1 MRSATYDHFG
11 KPTEV
16 LSLGDRPTPEPK
28 ANDVRVKTILA
39 SIHNH
44 DLLTIRGKYGFKPE
58 LPAIG
63 GSEALGVI
71 DAVGSEVKD
80 LKVGQRVA
88 AASVQATWAEYF
100 VASADMIFP
109 VPDSLKDEMAAQ
121 LIAMPLS
128 ALMLLEFLEVESGQ
142 WVIHN
147 AANGAVGK
155 SLAMLAAARGVKTIN
170 LVRSNDALAELE
182 ALDIK
187 NNINTSDDDWKDQV
201 KAIIGDDK
209 ISAAVDSV
217 GGEDSGNLLS
227 LLGHGG
233 VFAVFGAMSG
243 KPMMLNPTDM
253 IFKQAV
259 LKGFWGSKLS
269 QEMSV
274 GNKQRLVKELI
285 DRAVDGK
292 LKLPV
297 EAVFDLADVLKAVD
311 GKIQAE
317 KKGKVLLRA

>member
-16 LSLGDRPTPEPK
+16 LSIGDRPTPEPK
-28 ANDVRVKTILA
+28 ANEVRVKTILA

-44 DLLTIRGKYGFKPE
+44 DLLTIRGQYGFKPE
-58 LPAIG
+58 MPAIG
-63 GSEALGVI
+63 GSEAVGII
-71 DAVGSEVKD
+71 DAVGSDVKN

-100 VASADMIFP
+100 VAVEDMVFP
-109 VPDSLKDEMAAQ
+109 MPDSLDDEMAAQ

-128 ALMLLEFLEVESGQ
+128 ALMLIEFLELESGQ

-155 SLAMLAAARGVKTIN
+155 SLAMLAAARGINTIN
-170 LVRSNDALAELE
+170 VVRSGDAIKELE
-182 ALDIK
+182 ALGIK
-187 NNINTSDDDWKDQV
+187 HNINTSNDDWKDQV
-201 KAIIGDDK
+201 KAILGDEK
-209 ISAAVDSV
+209 ISAAVDSI
-217 GGEDSGNLLS
+217 GGESSNDLLA

-233 VFAVFGAMSG
+233 TLASFGIMSG
-243 KPMMLNPTDM
+243 KPMVLNPTHI
-253 IFKQAV
+253 IFKQATI
-259 LKGFWGSKLS
+259 KGFWGSKIS

-274 GNKQRLVKELI
+274 ENKQHLIDELI
-285 DRAVDGK
+285 ERANNGN

-297 EAVFDLADVLKAVD
+297 EATFDLADSLKAVD
-311 GKIQAE
+311 GKMQSE
-317 KKGKVLLRA
+317 KNGKVLLKP

>member
-28 ANDVRVKTILA
+28 ANEVRVKTILA

-58 LPAIG
+58 MPAIG
-63 GSEALGVI
+63 GSEAVGII
-71 DAVGSEVKD
+71 DAVGSDVKN

-100 VASADMIFP
+100 TAPEHMIFP
-109 VPDSLKDEMAAQ
+109 IPDSLDDEMAAQ

-128 ALMLLEFLEVESGQ
+128 ALMLLEFLETQSGQ

-170 LVRSNDALAELE
+170 LVRSTDALDELE

-187 NNINTSDDDWKDQV
+187 NNIDTSDDNWKDQV
-201 KAIIGDDK
+201 RAVIGDDK

-217 GGEDSGNLLS
+217 GGEASGDLLS

-233 VFAVFGAMSG
+233 TFAVFGAMSG

-274 GNKQRLVKELI
+274 KNKRRLVEELI
-285 DRAVDGK
+285 DRAVSGQ
-292 LKLPV
+292 LKLPT
-297 EAVFDLADVLKAVD
+297 EATFDLADIVAAVS
-311 GKIQAE
+311 GKLQGE
-317 KKGKVLLRA
+317 KNGKVLLKP

>member
-1 MRSATYDHFG
+1 MRSATYNEFG

-16 LSLGDRPTPEPK
+16 LSLGDRPIPEPK
-28 ANDVRVKTILA
+28 AGEVRVKTILA

-44 DLLTIRGKYGFKPE
+44 DLLTVRGQYGFKPE

-63 GSEALGVI
+63 GSEALGII
-71 DAVGSEVKD
+71 DAVGSDVKD

-100 VASADMIFP
+100 VASADMVFA

-128 ALMLLEFLEVESGQ
+128 ALMLLEFLEIKSGQ
-142 WVIHN
+142 WLIHN

-170 LVRSNDALAELE
+170 VVRSSEAIKELE

-187 NNINTSDDDWKDQV
+187 NNVNTEEDDWKAQV
-201 KAIIGDDK
+201 KSIIGDDK

-217 GGEDSGNLLS
+217 GGENSGELLS
-227 LLGHGG
+227 LLDHGST
-233 VFAVFGAMSG
+233 FAAFGAMSG
-243 KPMMLNPTDM
+243 KPMMLNPTHL
-253 IFKQAV
+253 IFKQATV
-259 LKGFWGSKLS
+259 KGFWGSKTS

-274 GNKQRLVKELI
+274 ENKQRLIDELI
-285 DRAVDGK
+285 ERATSGK
-292 LKLPV
+292 LHLPV
-297 EAVFDLADVLKAVD
+297 EAVFDLADIKKAVD
-311 GKIQAE
+311 GNLQSGKN
-317 KKGKVLLRA
+317 GKVLLKP

>member
-1 MRSATYDHFG
+1 MRSATYNEFG

-16 LSLGDRPTPEPK
+16 LSLGDRSIPEPK
-28 ANDVRVKTILA
+28 ANEVRVKTILA

-58 LPAIG
+58 MPAIG
-63 GSEALGVI
+63 GSEALGII
-71 DAVGSEVKD
+71 DAVGSDVKD

-100 VASADMIFP
+100 VASADMVFAI
-109 VPDSLKDEMAAQ
+109 PDSLKDEMAAQ

-142 WVIHN
+142 WIIHN

-155 SLAMLAAARGVKTIN
+155 SLAMLAAARGVNTIN
-170 LVRSNDALAELE
+170 LVRSSDAIKELDT
-182 ALDIK
+182 LGIK
-187 NNINTSDDDWKDQV
+187 NNINTEDDDWKEQV
-201 KAIIGDDK
+201 RQIIGDDS

-217 GGEDSGNLLS
+217 GGEVSGDLVS

-233 VFAVFGAMSG
+233 TLASFGIMSG
-243 KPMMLNPTDM
+243 RPMVLNPTHL
-253 IFKQAV
+253 IFKQAIV
-259 LKGFWGSKLS
+259 KGFWGSKIS

-274 GNKQRLVKELI
+274 ENKQRLIDELI
-285 DRAVDGK
+285 ERATSDK
-292 LKLPV
+292 LHLPV
-297 EAVFDLADVLKAVD
+297 EAVFDLADITKAVD
-311 GKIQAE
+311 GKLQSG
-317 KKGKVLLRA
+317 KKGKVLLKP

>member
-11 KPTEV
+11 RPTEV
-16 LSLGDRPTPEPK
+16 LTLGDRPTPEPK
-28 ANDVRVKTILA
+28 ANEVRVKTVLA

-58 LPAIG
+58 MPAIG
-63 GSEALGVI
+63 GSEAVGVI
-71 DAVGSEVKD
+71 DAVGSEVKN

-100 VASADMIFP
+100 VAPEHMIFP
-109 VPDSLKDEMAAQ
+109 IPESLDDEMAAQ

-128 ALMLLEFLEVESGQ
+128 ALMLLEFLEIERGQ
-142 WVIHN
+142 WLIHN

-155 SLAMLAAARGVKTIN
+155 SLAMLAAARGIHTIN
-170 LVRSNDALAELE
+170 VVRSSDAIQELE

-187 NNINTSDDDWKDQV
+187 NNVNTDDEDWKEQV
-201 KAIIGDDK
+201 KAIIGEDK

-217 GGEDSGNLLS
+217 GGEDSGDLLS
-227 LLGHGG
+227 LLGHYGT
-233 VFAVFGAMSG
+233 FAVFGAMSG
-243 KPMMLNPTDM
+243 KPMVLNPTHM

-274 GNKQRLVKELI
+274 ETKQRLVDELI
-285 DRAVDGK
+285 ERAVNGQLKLPTEATFDLADIIKAVDGK
-292 LKLPV
+292 LQ
-297 EAVFDLADVLKAVD
+297 A
-311 GKIQAE
+311 GKN
-317 KKGKVLLRA
+317 GKVLLKP

>member
-1 MRSATYDHFG
+1 MRSATYDTFG

-16 LSLGDRPTPEPK
+16 LSLGDRPIPEPK
-28 ANDVRVKTILA
+28 ADEVRVKTILS

-63 GSEALGVI
+63 GSEALGII
-71 DAVGSEVKD
+71 DAVGSDVKD
-80 LKVGQRVA
+80 LKVGQRIA

-100 VASADMIFP
+100 TAPASMIFP
-109 VPDSLKDEMAAQ
+109 VPDSLEDELAAQ

-142 WVIHN
+142 WIIHN

-155 SLAMLAAARGVKTIN
+155 SLAMLAAARGVNTIN
-170 LVRSNDALAELE
+170 VVRSSNALEELE
-182 ALDIK
+182 ALGIK
-187 NNINTSDDDWKDQV
+187 NNINNSDEDWKDQV
-201 KAIIGDDK
+201 RNIVGDDS

-217 GGEDSGNLLS
+217 GGEASGDLLS
-227 LLGHGG
+227 LLGHYGTL
-233 VFAVFGAMSG
+233 ASFGIMSG
-243 KPMMLNPTDM
+243 QPMTLNPTHI
-253 IFKQAV
+253 IFKQATI
-259 LKGFWGSKLS
+259 KGFWGSKIS

-274 GNKQRLVKELI
+274 ENKQRLVDELI
-285 DRAVDGK
+285 ECAVDGK

-297 EAVFDLADVLKAVD
+297 EATFDLADITKAVD
-311 GKIQAE
+311 GKLQSG
-317 KKGKVLLRA
+317 KKGKVLLKP

>member
-1 MRSATYDHFG
+1 MRSATYNEFG

-16 LSLGDRPTPEPK
+16 LSLGDRPIPEPK
-28 ANDVRVKTILA
+28 ANEVRVKTILA

-58 LPAIG
+58 MPAIG
-63 GSEALGVI
+63 GSEALGII
-71 DAVGSEVKD
+71 DAVGSDVKD

-100 VASADMIFP
+100 VASADMVFA

-155 SLAMLAAARGVKTIN
+155 SLAMLAAARGVNTIN
-170 LVRSNDALAELE
+170 LVRSSDAIKELDT
-182 ALDIK
+182 LGIK
-187 NNINTSDDDWKDQV
+187 NNINTEDDDWKEQV
-201 KAIIGDDK
+201 RQIIGDDS

-217 GGEDSGNLLS
+217 GGEASGDLLS

-233 VFAVFGAMSG
+233 TLASFGIMSG
-243 KPMMLNPTDM
+243 QPMALNPTHL
-253 IFKQAV
+253 IFKQAIV
-259 LKGFWGSKLS
+259 KGFWGSKIS

-274 GNKQRLVKELI
+274 ENKQRLIDELI
-285 DRAVDGK
+285 ERATSDK
-292 LKLPV
+292 LHLPV
-297 EAVFDLADVLKAVD
+297 EAVFDLADITKAVD
-311 GKIQAE
+311 GKLQSG
-317 KKGKVLLRA
+317 KKGKVLLKP

>member
-28 ANDVRVKTILA
+28 ANEVRVKTILA

-58 LPAIG
+58 MPAIG
-63 GSEALGVI
+63 GSEAVGII
-71 DAVGSEVKD
+71 DAVGSDVKN

-100 VASADMIFP
+100 TAPEHMIFP
-109 VPDSLKDEMAAQ
+109 IPDSLEDEMAAQ

-142 WVIHN
+142 WLIHN

-155 SLAMLAAARGVKTIN
+155 SLAMLAAARGVNTIN
-170 LVRSNDALAELE
+170 LVRSTDALDELE

-201 KAIIGDDK
+201 RAIIGDEQ

-217 GGEDSGNLLS
+217 GGEASGDLLS

-243 KPMMLNPTDM
+243 KPMMLNPTHM
-253 IFKQAV
+253 IFKQAT

-274 GNKQRLVKELI
+274 ENKQRLVDELI
-285 DRAVDGK
+285 ERAVSGQLKLPTEATFDLADILDAVDGK
-292 LKLPV
+292 LQ
-297 EAVFDLADVLKAVD
+297 A
-311 GKIQAE
+311 GKN
-317 KKGKVLLRA
+317 GKVLLKP

>member
-1 MRSATYDHFG
+1 MRSATYNEFG
-11 KPTEV
+11 RPTEV
-16 LSLGDRPTPEPK
+16 LSLGDRPIPEPN
-28 ANDVRVKTILA
+28 ANEVRVKTVLA

-63 GSEALGVI
+63 GSEAVGVI

-100 VASADMIFP
+100 VAPEHMIFP
-109 VPDSLKDEMAAQ
+109 IPESLEDEMAAQ

-142 WVIHN
+142 WIIHN

-155 SLAMLAAARGVKTIN
+155 SLAMIAAARGINTIN
-170 LVRSNDALAELE
+170 VVRSSDAMSELE

-187 NNINTSDDDWKDQV
+187 NNVNTANEDWKEQV
-201 KAIIGDDK
+201 KAILGDDK

-217 GGEDSGNLLS
+217 GGEDSGDLLS
-227 LLGHGG
+227 LLGHYGT
-233 VFAVFGAMSG
+233 FAVFGAMSG
-243 KPMMLNPTDM
+243 KPMVLNPTHM

-274 GNKQRLVKELI
+274 ENKKRLVNELI
-285 DRAVDGK
+285 ECAVDGK
-292 LKLPV
+292 LRLPV
-297 EAVFDLADVLKAVD
+297 EATFDLADIIKAVD
-311 GKIQAE
+311 GKLQAG
-317 KKGKVLLRA
+317 KSGKVLLKP

>member
-1 MRSATYDHFG
+1 MRSATYNEFG
-11 KPTEV
+11 RPTEV
-16 LSLGDRPTPEPK
+16 LSLGDRPIPEPK
-28 ANDVRVKTILA
+28 ANEVRVKTVLA

-63 GSEALGVI
+63 GSEAVGVI
-71 DAVGSEVKD
+71 DAVGSELKD

-100 VASADMIFP
+100 VAPEHMIFP
-109 VPDSLKDEMAAQ
+109 IPESLDDEMAAQ

-128 ALMLLEFLEVESGQ
+128 ALMLLEFLEVESDQ
-142 WVIHN
+142 WIIHN

-155 SLAMLAAARGVKTIN
+155 SLAMIAAARGINTIN
-170 LVRSNDALAELE
+170 VVRSSDAMSELE

-187 NNINTSDDDWKDQV
+187 NNVNTADEDWKEQV
-201 KAIIGDDK
+201 KAILGDDK

-217 GGEDSGNLLS
+217 GGEDSGDLLS
-227 LLGHGG
+227 LLGHYGT
-233 VFAVFGAMSG
+233 FAVFGAMSG
-243 KPMMLNPTDM
+243 KPMVLNPTHM

-274 GNKQRLVKELI
+274 ENKKRLVNELI
-285 DRAVDGK
+285 ECAVDGK
-292 LKLPV
+292 LRLPV
-297 EAVFDLADVLKAVD
+297 EATFDLADIIKAVD
-311 GKIQAE
+311 GKLQAG
-317 KKGKVLLRA
+317 KSGKVLLKP

>member
-1 MRSATYDHFG
+1 MRSATYNEFG

-16 LSLGDRPTPEPK
+16 LSLGDSPIPEPK
-28 ANDVRVKTILA
+28 ANEVRVKTILA

-44 DLLTIRGKYGFKPE
+44 DLLTIRGQYGFKPE
-58 LPAIG
+58 MPAIG

-71 DAVGSEVKD
+71 DAVGSEVTD

-100 VASADMIFP
+100 VAAADMVFP
-109 VPDSLKDEMAAQ
+109 IPDSLEDEMAAQ

-128 ALMLLEFLEVESGQ
+128 ALMLLEFLEVESGH

-170 LVRSNDALAELE
+170 VVRSSEAIKELE

-187 NNINTSDDDWKDQV
+187 NNVNTEDDDWKAQV
-201 KAIIGDDK
+201 KSIIGDDK

-217 GGEDSGNLLS
+217 GGENSGELLS

-233 VFAVFGAMSG
+233 TFAAFGAMSG
-243 KPMMLNPTDM
+243 KPMMLNPTNL
-253 IFKQAV
+253 IFKQATV
-259 LKGFWGSKLS
+259 KGFWGSRTS
-269 QEMSV
+269 QEMNV
-274 GNKQRLVKELI
+274 ENKQRLIDELI
-285 DRAVDGK
+285 ERATSGK
-292 LKLPV
+292 LHLPV
-297 EAVFDLADVLKAVD
+297 EAVFNLADIKKAVD
-311 GKIQAE
+311 GKLQSG
-317 KKGKVLLRA
+317 KSGKVLLKP

>member
-16 LSLGDRPTPEPK
+16 LSLGDSPIPEPK
-28 ANDVRVKTILA
+28 ANEVRVKTVLA

-58 LPAIG
+58 MPAIG
-63 GSEALGVI
+63 GSEAVGII
-71 DAVGSEVKD
+71 DAVGSDVKD
-80 LKVGQRVA
+80 LKVGQRIA

-100 VASADMIFP
+100 VAPEHMIFP
-109 VPDSLKDEMAAQ
+109 IPESLDDEMAAQ
-121 LIAMPLS
+121 LVAMPLS

-142 WVIHN
+142 WIIHN

-155 SLAMLAAARGVKTIN
+155 SLAMLAAARGVHTIN
-170 LVRSNDALAELE
+170 VVRSSDAIAELE
-182 ALDIK
+182 AIGVE
-187 NNINTSDDDWKDQV
+187 NNINTEDEDWKEQV
-201 KAIIGDDK
+201 KAILGDDT

-217 GGEDSGNLLS
+217 GGEDSGALLS

-243 KPMMLNPTDM
+243 KPMVLNPTDM
-253 IFKQAV
+253 IFKQAT

-274 GNKQRLVKELI
+274 ENKQRLVDELI
-285 DRAVDGK
+285 DRAVNGK

-297 EAVFDLADVLKAVD
+297 EATFDLADIVDAVD
-311 GKIQAE
+311 GKLQKE
-317 KKGKVLLRA
+317 KSGKVLLKV

>member
-28 ANDVRVKTILA
+28 ANEVRIKTILA

-44 DLLTIRGKYGFKPE
+44 DLLTVAGKYGFKPE
-58 LPAIG
+58 MPAIG
-63 GSEALGVI
+63 GSEAVGVI
-71 DAVGSEVKD
+71 DAVGNKVKD
-80 LKVGQRVA
+80 LKVGQRVVCASVQGTWSEYFTA
-88 AASVQATWAEYF
+88 AASMV
-100 VASADMIFP
+100 FP
-109 VPDSLKDEMAAQ
+109 VPDSLEDEMAAQ
-121 LIAMPLS
+121 LVAMPLS
-128 ALMLLEFLEVESGQ
+128 ALMLIEFLNLQPGQ

-155 SLAMLAAARGVKTIN
+155 SLSMLATARGIKTIN
-170 LVRSNDALAELE
+170 LVRSAESLKE
-182 ALDIK
+182 LTDLDLK

-201 KAIIGDDK
+201 RQMVGDEQ

-217 GGEDSGNLLS
+217 GGASSGDLLS

-233 VFAVFGAMSG
+233 TLATFGAMSG
-243 KPMMLNPTDM
+243 KPMQLNPTDM

-259 LKGFWGSKLS
+259 LKGFWGSKIS
-269 QEMSV
+269 QEMPV
-274 GNKQRLVKELI
+274 ANKQRLVNELI
-285 DRAVDGK
+285 DRAVAGK

-297 EAVFDLADVLKAVD
+297 EAVFDLADVVKAVD
-311 GKIQAE
+311 GKVQSG
-317 KKGKVLLRA
+317 KQGKVLLKP

>member
-1 MRSATYDHFG
+1 MRSATYNHFG
-11 KPTEV
+11 RPTEV

-28 ANDVRVKTILA
+28 ANEVRVKTILA

-58 LPAIG
+58 MPAIG
-63 GSEALGVI
+63 GSEAVGII
-71 DAVGSEVKD
+71 DAVGSDVKD

-100 VASADMIFP
+100 VASEDMVFP
-109 VPDSLKDEMAAQ
+109 VPESLNDEMAAQ

-128 ALMLLEFLEVESGQ
+128 ALMLLEFLEVERGQ
-142 WVIHN
+142 WLIHN

-170 LVRSNDALAELE
+170 IVRSSE
-182 ALDIK
+182 AVADLQAIGIE
-187 NNINTSDDDWKDQV
+187 NNINSEDEDWKDQV
-201 KAIIGDDK
+201 KSMIAEDK

-217 GGEDSGNLLS
+217 GGEDSGALLS

-233 VFAVFGAMSG
+233 TFAVFGAMSG
-243 KPMMLNPTDM
+243 KPMMLNPTDI
-253 IFKQAV
+253 IFKQAT
-259 LKGFWGSKLS
+259 LKGFWGSKIS

-274 GNKQRLVKELI
+274 DNKQRLVDELI
-285 DRAVDGK
+285 DRAVGGK
-292 LKLPV
+292 LQLPV
-297 EAVFDLADVLKAVD
+297 EAVFDLADITKAVD
-311 GKIQAE
+311 GKIQSD
-317 KKGKVLLRA
+317 KKGKILLKP

>member
-1 MRSATYDHFG
+1 MRSATYNEFG
-11 KPTEV
+11 RPTEV
-16 LSLGDRPTPEPK
+16 LSLGERPIPEPK
-28 ANDVRVKTILA
+28 ANEVRVKTVLA

-63 GSEALGVI
+63 GSEAVGVI

-100 VASADMIFP
+100 VAAEHMIFP
-109 VPDSLKDEMAAQ
+109 IPESLDDEMAAQ

-142 WVIHN
+142 WIIHN

-155 SLAMLAAARGVKTIN
+155 SLAQLAGARGVNTIN
-170 LVRSNDALAELE
+170 VVRSSDAIKELE
-182 ALDIK
+182 AIGAEHNVSTD
-187 NNINTSDDDWKDQV
+187 NDDWKEQV
-201 KAIIGDDK
+201 KAILGDDH

-217 GGEDSGNLLS
+217 GGEDSGDLLS
-227 LLGHGG
+227 LLGHYGT
-233 VFAVFGAMSG
+233 FAVFGAMSG
-243 KPMMLNPTDM
+243 KPMVLNPTHM
-253 IFKQAV
+253 IFKQAT

-274 GNKQRLVKELI
+274 EDKQRLIDELV
-285 DRAVDGK
+285 DRATSGK

-297 EAVFDLADVLKAVD
+297 EAVFDLADVLDAVD
-311 GKIQAE
+311 GKLQKE
-317 KKGKVLLRA
+317 KSGKVLLKP

>member
-16 LSLGDRPTPEPK
+16 LSLGDSPVPEPK
-28 ANDVRVKTILA
+28 ANEVRVKTVLA

-58 LPAIG
+58 MPAIA
-63 GSEALGVI
+63 GSEAVGVV
-71 DAVGSEVKD
+71 DAVGSDVKD

-100 VASADMIFP
+100 VASEDMVFAIP
-109 VPDSLKDEMAAQ
+109 ESLDDEMAAQ

-142 WVIHN
+142 WIIHN

-155 SLAMLAAARGVKTIN
+155 SLAMLAAARGVKTVN
-170 LVRSNDALAELE
+170 VVRSTDAIKELE
-182 ALDIK
+182 EIGAE
-187 NNINTSDDDWKDQV
+187 NNVNTDDEDWKEQV
-201 KAIIGDDK
+201 KAILGEEK

-217 GGEDSGNLLS
+217 GGENSGDLLS

-233 VFAVFGAMSG
+233 TFAVFGAMSG
-243 KPMMLNPTDM
+243 KPMVLNPTHV
-253 IFKQAV
+253 IFKQAI

-274 GNKQRLVKELI
+274 ENKQRLVDELVE
-285 DRAVDGK
+285 RAVDGK
-292 LKLPV
+292 LQLPV
-297 EAVFDLADVLKAVD
+297 EAIFDLADITKAVD
-311 GKIQAE
+311 GKLQSG
-317 KKGKVLLRA
+317 KNGKVLLKP

>member
-1 MRSATYDHFG
+1 MRSANYKNFG

-16 LSLGDRPTPEPK
+16 LNLGDSPIPEPK
-28 ANDVRVKTILA
+28 ANEVRVKTILA

-44 DLLTIRGKYGFKPE
+44 DLLTIRGQYGFKPE

-63 GSEALGVI
+63 GSEAFGII

-109 VPDSLKDEMAAQ
+109 VPDSLNDEMAAQ

-128 ALMLLEFLEVESGQ
+128 ALMMIEFLELQPGQ

-155 SLAMLAAARGVKTIN
+155 SLAMLAAARGIKTIN
-170 LVRSNDALAELE
+170 VVRSSEAIKELKALG
-182 ALDIK
+182 IK
-187 NNINTSDDDWKDQV
+187 NNINTSDEDWQDQV
-201 KAIIGDDK
+201 RHIVGDEA

-217 GGEDSGNLLS
+217 GGENSGELLS
-227 LLGHGG
+227 LLGHYGTL
-233 VFAVFGAMSG
+233 ASFGLMSG
-243 KPMMLNPTDM
+243 KPMAINPTDM
-253 IFKQAV
+253 IFKQAIM
-259 LKGFWGSKLS
+259 KGFWGSKLS

-274 GNKQRLVKELI
+274 EHKQRLVNELI
-285 DRAVDGK
+285 ERAVDGK

-297 EAVFDLADVLKAVD
+297 EATFDLADITKAVD
-311 GKIQAE
+311 GKLQSG
-317 KKGKVLLRA
+317 KKGKVLLKP

>member
-16 LSLGDRPTPEPK
+16 LSLGDRPIPEPK
-28 ANDVRVKTILA
+28 ANEVRVKTILA

-44 DLLTIRGKYGFKPE
+44 DLLTIRGQYGFKPDM
-58 LPAIG
+58 PAIG
-63 GSEALGVI
+63 GSEALGII
-71 DAVGSEVKD
+71 DAIGSEVTD

-100 VASADMIFP
+100 VAPEHMIFP
-109 VPDSLKDEMAAQ
+109 IPESLEDEMAAQ

-142 WVIHN
+142 WIIHN

-155 SLAMLAAARGVKTIN
+155 SLAMLAAARGINTIN
-170 LVRSNDALAELE
+170 VVRSSDAMSELE
-182 ALDIK
+182 ALHIK
-187 NNINTSDDDWKDQV
+187 NNVNTADEDWKEQV
-201 KAIIGDDK
+201 KAILGDDK

-217 GGEDSGNLLS
+217 GGEDSGDLLS
-227 LLGHGG
+227 LLGHYGT
-233 VFAVFGAMSG
+233 FAVFGAMSG
-243 KPMMLNPTDM
+243 KPMVLNPTHM

-274 GNKQRLVKELI
+274 ENKKRLVNELI
-285 DRAVDGK
+285 ECAVDGK
-292 LKLPV
+292 LRLPV
-297 EAVFDLADVLKAVD
+297 EATFDLADIIKAVD
-311 GKIQAE
+311 GKLQSG
-317 KKGKVLLRA
+317 KKGKVLLKP

>member
-16 LSLGDRPTPEPK
+16 LSLGDSPIPEPK
-28 ANDVRVKTILA
+28 ANEVRVKTILA

-44 DLLTIRGKYGFKPE
+44 DLLTVRGQYGFKPE
-58 LPAIG
+58 MPAIG

-100 VASADMIFP
+100 VAAANMVFP
-109 VPDSLKDEMAAQ
+109 IPDSLKDEMAAQ

-128 ALMLLEFLEVESGQ
+128 ALMLLEFLEIKSGQ
-142 WVIHN
+142 WLIHN

-170 LVRSNDALAELE
+170 VVRSSEAIKELE

-187 NNINTSDDDWKDQV
+187 NNVNTEDDDWKAQV
-201 KAIIGDDK
+201 KSIIGDDK

-217 GGEDSGNLLS
+217 GGENSGELLS

-233 VFAVFGAMSG
+233 TFAAFGAMSG
-243 KPMMLNPTDM
+243 KPMMLNPTHL
-253 IFKQAV
+253 IFKQATV
-259 LKGFWGSKLS
+259 KGFWGSKTS

-274 GNKQRLVKELI
+274 ENKQRLIDELI
-285 DRAVDGK
+285 ERATSGK
-292 LKLPV
+292 LHLPV
-297 EAVFDLADVLKAVD
+297 EAVFDLADIKKAVD
-311 GKIQAE
+311 GNLQSGKN
-317 KKGKVLLRA
+317 GKVLLKP

>member
-16 LSLGDRPTPEPK
+16 LSIEDRPTPEPK
-28 ANDVRVKTILA
+28 ANEVRVKTILA

-44 DLLTIRGKYGFKPE
+44 DLLTIRGQYGFKPE
-58 LPAIG
+58 MPAIG
-63 GSEALGVI
+63 GSEAMGII

-100 VASADMIFP
+100 VAPEHMVFAI
-109 VPDSLKDEMAAQ
+109 PDSLDDKMAAQ

-128 ALMLLEFLEVESGQ
+128 ALMLLEFLDLQSGQ

-155 SLAMLAAARGVKTIN
+155 SLAMLAAARGIKTIN
-170 LVRSNDALAELE
+170 VVRSDDAIKELDALG
-182 ALDIK
+182 IK
-187 NNINTSDDDWKDQV
+187 NNINTSDDDWKEQV
-201 KAIIGDDK
+201 KSILGDDK

-217 GGEDSGNLLS
+217 GGLDSGDLLS
-227 LLGHGG
+227 LLGHGSTL
-233 VFAVFGAMSG
+233 ASFGLMSG
-243 KPMMLNPTDM
+243 KPMTLNPTDL

-259 LKGFWGSKLS
+259 VKGFWGSKIS

-274 GNKQRLVKELI
+274 ENKQRLINELI
-285 DRAVDGK
+285 ERAVNGQ

-297 EAVFDLADVLKAVD
+297 EAVFDLADVVKAVD
-311 GKIQAE
+311 GKVQSG
-317 KKGKVLLRA
+317 KKGKVLLKV

>member
-11 KPTEV
+11 KPSEV

-28 ANDVRVKTILA
+28 ANEVRVKTILT

-44 DLLTIRGKYGFKPE
+44 DLLTIRGQYGFKPE

-63 GSEALGVI
+63 GSEAVGII

-109 VPDSLKDEMAAQ
+109 VPDSLNDEMAAQ

-128 ALMLLEFLEVESGQ
+128 ALMMIEFLELQPGQ

-155 SLAMLAAARGVKTIN
+155 SLAMLAAARGIKTIN
-170 LVRSNDALAELE
+170 LVRSSDALAELE
-182 ALDIK
+182 GLDIK
-187 NNINTSDDDWKDQV
+187 NNINTSDADWKDQV
-201 KAIIGDDK
+201 RDIVGDEA

-217 GGEDSGNLLS
+217 GGDNSGELLS
-227 LLGHGG
+227 LLGHYGTL
-233 VFAVFGAMSG
+233 ASFGLMSG
-243 KPMMLNPTDM
+243 KPMAINPTDM

-259 LKGFWGSKLS
+259 MKGFWGSKLS

-274 GNKQRLVKELI
+274 ENKQRLVNELI
-285 DRAVDGK
+285 ERAVDGK

-297 EAVFDLADVLKAVD
+297 EATFDLADIIKAVD
-311 GKIQAE
+311 GKLQSG
-317 KKGKVLLRA
+317 KKGKVLLKP

>member
-1 MRSATYDHFG
+1 MRSATYNEFG
-11 KPTEV
+11 RPTEV
-16 LSLGDRPTPEPK
+16 LSLGDRPIPEPK
-28 ANDVRVKTILA
+28 ANEVRVKTVLA

-63 GSEALGVI
+63 GSEAVGVI

-100 VASADMIFP
+100 VAPEHMIFP
-109 VPDSLKDEMAAQ
+109 IPESLDDEMAAQ

-128 ALMLLEFLEVESGQ
+128 ALMLLEFLEVESDQ
-142 WVIHN
+142 WIIHN

-155 SLAMLAAARGVKTIN
+155 SLAMLAAARGINTIN
-170 LVRSNDALAELE
+170 VVRSSDAMSELD

-187 NNINTSDDDWKDQV
+187 NNVNTADEDWKEQV
-201 KAIIGDDK
+201 KAILGDDK

-217 GGEDSGNLLS
+217 GGEDSGDLLS
-227 LLGHGG
+227 LLGHYGT
-233 VFAVFGAMSG
+233 FAVFGAMSG
-243 KPMMLNPTDM
+243 KPMVLNPTHM

-274 GNKQRLVKELI
+274 ENKKRLVNELI
-285 DRAVDGK
+285 ECAVDGK
-292 LKLPV
+292 LRLPV
-297 EAVFDLADVLKAVD
+297 EATFDLADIIKAVD
-311 GKIQAE
+311 GKLQAG
-317 KKGKVLLRA
+317 KSGKVLLKP

>member
-16 LSLGDRPTPEPK
+16 LSIGDRPTPEPK
-28 ANDVRVKTILA
+28 ANEVRVKTVLA

-44 DLLTIRGKYGFKPE
+44 DLLTIRGQYGFKPKM
-58 LPAIG
+58 PAIG
-63 GSEALGVI
+63 GSEAVGII
-71 DAVGSEVKD
+71 DAVGSEVKN

-100 VASADMIFP
+100 VAVEDMVFP
-109 VPDSLKDEMAAQ
+109 MPDSLDDEMAAQ

-128 ALMLLEFLEVESGQ
+128 ALMLLEFLDLQAGQ
-142 WVIHN
+142 WVIQN

-170 LVRSNDALAELE
+170 VVRSSDAIAELE
-182 ALDIK
+182 AIGVK
-187 NNINTSDDDWKDQV
+187 HNINTEEDDWKDQV
-201 KAIIGDDK
+201 KSIIGDDK

-217 GGEDSGNLLS
+217 GGEDSGSLLS

-233 VFAVFGAMSG
+233 TFAVFGAMSG

-253 IFKQAV
+253 IFKQAT

-274 GNKQRLVKELI
+274 ENKQRLVDELI
-285 DRAVDGK
+285 DRAVSGQ

-297 EAVFDLADVLKAVD
+297 EATFDLADILKAVD
-311 GKIQAE
+311 GKMQSD
-317 KKGKVLLRA
+317 KKGKVLLKP

>member
-11 KPTEV
+11 KPSEV

-28 ANDVRVKTILA
+28 ANEVRVKTILA

-44 DLLTIRGKYGFKPE
+44 DLLTIRGQYGFKPE

-63 GSEALGVI
+63 GSEAVGII
-71 DAVGSEVKD
+71 DAVGSEVKH

-109 VPDSLKDEMAAQ
+109 VPDSLNDEMAAQ

-128 ALMLLEFLEVESGQ
+128 ALMMIEFLELQPGQ

-155 SLAMLAAARGVKTIN
+155 SLAMLAAARGIKTIN
-170 LVRSNDALAELE
+170 LVRSSDALVELE

-187 NNINTSDDDWKDQV
+187 NNISTSDADWKDQV
-201 KAIIGDDK
+201 RHIVGDEV

-217 GGEDSGNLLS
+217 GGENSGELLS
-227 LLGHGG
+227 LLGHYGTL
-233 VFAVFGAMSG
+233 ASFGLMSG
-243 KPMMLNPTDM
+243 KPMAINPTDM

-259 LKGFWGSKLS
+259 MKGFWGSKLS

-274 GNKQRLVKELI
+274 ENKQRLVNELI
-285 DRAVDGK
+285 ERAVDGK

-297 EAVFDLADVLKAVD
+297 EATFDLADITKAVD
-311 GKIQAE
+311 GKLQSG
-317 KKGKVLLRA
+317 KKGKVLIKP

>member
-16 LSLGDRPTPEPK
+16 LSIGDRPTPEPK
-28 ANDVRVKTILA
+28 ANEVRVKTVLA

-44 DLLTIRGKYGFKPE
+44 DLLTIRGQYGFKPE
-58 LPAIG
+58 MPAIG
-63 GSEALGVI
+63 GSEAVGII
-71 DAVGSEVKD
+71 DAVGSDVKN

-100 VASADMIFP
+100 VAVEDMVFP
-109 VPDSLKDEMAAQ
+109 MPDSLDDEMAAQ

-128 ALMLLEFLEVESGQ
+128 ALMLLEFLDLQAGQ
-142 WVIHN
+142 WVIQN

-170 LVRSNDALAELE
+170 VVRSSDAIAELE
-182 ALDIK
+182 AIGVK
-187 NNINTSDDDWKDQV
+187 HNINTEEDNWKDQI
-201 KAIIGDDK
+201 KLIIADDK

-217 GGEDSGNLLS
+217 GGEDSGSLLS

-233 VFAVFGAMSG
+233 TFAVFGAMSG

-253 IFKQAV
+253 IFKQAT

-274 GNKQRLVKELI
+274 ENKQRLVDELI
-285 DRAVDGK
+285 DRAVSGQ

-297 EAVFDLADVLKAVD
+297 EATFDLADILKAVD
-311 GKIQAE
+311 GKMQ
-317 KKGKVLLRA
+317 

>member
-16 LSLGDRPTPEPK
+16 LSIGDRPTPEPK
-28 ANDVRVKTILA
+28 ANEVRVKTLLA

-44 DLLTIRGKYGFKPE
+44 DLLTIRGQYGFKPE
-58 LPAIG
+58 MPAIG
-63 GSEALGVI
+63 GSEAVGII
-71 DAVGSEVKD
+71 DAVGSDVKN

-100 VASADMIFP
+100 VAVEDMVFP
-109 VPDSLKDEMAAQ
+109 MPDSLDDEMAAQ

-128 ALMLLEFLEVESGQ
+128 ALMLIEFLELKSGQ

-155 SLAMLAAARGVKTIN
+155 SLAMLAAARGINTIN
-170 LVRSNDALAELE
+170 VVRSGDAIKELE
-182 ALDIK
+182 ALGIK
-187 NNINTSDDDWKDQV
+187 HNINTSDDDWKDQV
-201 KAIIGDDK
+201 KAILSDEK
-209 ISAAVDSV
+209 INAAVDSI
-217 GGEDSGNLLS
+217 GGESSNDLLA

-233 VFAVFGAMSG
+233 TLASFGIMSG
-243 KPMMLNPTDM
+243 KPMVLNPTHI
-253 IFKQAV
+253 IFKQATI
-259 LKGFWGSKLS
+259 KGFWGSKIS

-274 GNKQRLVKELI
+274 ENKQRLVDELI
-285 DRAVDGK
+285 ERANNGN

-297 EAVFDLADVLKAVD
+297 EATFDLADILKAVD
-311 GKIQAE
+311 GKMQSE
-317 KKGKVLLRA
+317 KNGKVLLKP

>member
-1 MRSATYDHFG
+1 MRSATYNEFG
-11 KPTEV
+11 RPTEV
-16 LSLGDRPTPEPK
+16 LSLGDRPIPEPN
-28 ANDVRVKTILA
+28 ANEVRVKTVLA

-63 GSEALGVI
+63 GSEAVGVI

-100 VASADMIFP
+100 VAPEHMIFP
-109 VPDSLKDEMAAQ
+109 IPESLEDEMAAQ

-142 WVIHN
+142 WIIHN

-155 SLAMLAAARGVKTIN
+155 SLAMLAAARGINTIN
-170 LVRSNDALAELE
+170 VVRSSDAMSELE

-187 NNINTSDDDWKDQV
+187 NNVNTANEDWKEQV
-201 KAIIGDDK
+201 KAILGDDK

-217 GGEDSGNLLS
+217 GGEDSGDLLS
-227 LLGHGG
+227 LLGHYGT
-233 VFAVFGAMSG
+233 FAVFGAMSG
-243 KPMMLNPTDM
+243 KPMVLNPTHM

-274 GNKQRLVKELI
+274 ENKKRLVNELI
-285 DRAVDGK
+285 ECAVDGK
-292 LKLPV
+292 LRLPV
-297 EAVFDLADVLKAVD
+297 EATFDLADIIEAVD
-311 GKIQAE
+311 GKLQAG
-317 KKGKVLLRA
+317 KSGKVLLKP

>member
-1 MRSATYDHFG
+1 MRSATYNEFG
-11 KPTEV
+11 RPTEV
-16 LSLGDRPTPEPK
+16 LSLGDRPIPEPK
-28 ANDVRVKTILA
+28 ANEVRVKTVLA

-63 GSEALGVI
+63 GSEAVGVI

-100 VASADMIFP
+100 VAPEHMIFP
-109 VPDSLKDEMAAQ
+109 IPESLEDEMAAQ

-142 WVIHN
+142 WIIHN

-155 SLAMLAAARGVKTIN
+155 SLAMLAAARGINTIN
-170 LVRSNDALAELE
+170 VVRSSDAMSELE

-187 NNINTSDDDWKDQV
+187 NNVNTADEDWKEQV
-201 KAIIGDDK
+201 KAILGDDK

-217 GGEDSGNLLS
+217 GGEDSGDLLS
-227 LLGHGG
+227 LLGHYGT
-233 VFAVFGAMSG
+233 FAVFGAMSG
-243 KPMMLNPTDM
+243 KPMVLNPTHM

-274 GNKQRLVKELI
+274 ENKKRLVNELI
-285 DRAVDGK
+285 ECAVDGK
-292 LKLPV
+292 LRLPV
-297 EAVFDLADVLKAVD
+297 EATFDLADIIEAVD
-311 GKIQAE
+311 GKLQAG
-317 KKGKVLLRA
+317 KSGKVLLKP